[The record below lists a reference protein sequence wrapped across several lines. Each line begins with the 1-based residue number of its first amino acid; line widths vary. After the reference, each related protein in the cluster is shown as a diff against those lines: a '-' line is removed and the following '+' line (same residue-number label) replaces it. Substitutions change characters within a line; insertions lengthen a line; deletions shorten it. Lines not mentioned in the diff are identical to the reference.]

1 MQVFFI
7 SISHTTTT
15 TTNKQTKHTYIRFP
29 LYIIPRHAKRA
40 RKADNAVLKL
50 QEEVTKCYER
60 LGFKQ
65 GNGLAEQNVKAGST
79 GNDGVGNV
87 SRKPLL
93 VVVQQL
99 NTTEEGREQLIKS
112 IGWEALLDAWILHN
126 ASYAASKSVAQGI
139 LTSPIGKRALR
150 NVKAE
155 SAGND
160 GVENMS
166 GKSLQVVVQQLNTTK
181 EGRKQ
186 LGKAIGLEALL
197 DAWILYSAYY
207 RASNSVAQSI
217 LTSPLGKKALRI
229 VEDRDLANK
238 RQQLL
243 WRVIC
248 MFSKR
253 FNIPMRLKLP
263 YLACSNFTV
272 KKMNEYTVFFT
283 SGISVNFTK
292 FTKSWYGGE
301 VFLSTTKF
309 WRARM
314 FYSVLQQRRDIPVV
328 LFIHVWEMVTSDP
341 WIL

>member
-1 MQVFFI
+1 
-7 SISHTTTT
+7 
-15 TTNKQTKHTYIRFP
+15 
-29 LYIIPRHAKRA
+29 
-40 RKADNAVLKL
+40 
-50 QEEVTKCYER
+50 
-60 LGFKQ
+60 
-65 GNGLAEQNVKAGST
+65 
-79 GNDGVGNV
+79 
-87 SRKPLL
+87 
-93 VVVQQL
+93 
-99 NTTEEGREQLIKS
+99 
-112 IGWEALLDAWILHN
+112 
-126 ASYAASKSVAQGI
+126 
-139 LTSPIGKRALR
+139 
-150 NVKAE
+150 
-155 SAGND
+155 
-160 GVENMS
+160 MS